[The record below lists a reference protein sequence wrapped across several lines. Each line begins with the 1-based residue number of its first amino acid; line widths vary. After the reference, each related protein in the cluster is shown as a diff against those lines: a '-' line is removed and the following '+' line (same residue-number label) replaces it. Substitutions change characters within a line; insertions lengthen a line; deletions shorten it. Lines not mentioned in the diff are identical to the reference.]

1 MSNDVERK
9 AKGTLTQQKRPFR
22 VLADSAPIAELP
34 LGHRLPVSTSA
45 RRVRTLTSF
54 CLLFIALFSLWLF
67 LLWCGRRRVQTRRRT
82 LGFLLVVRHRMF
94 VFHYDFSSAFQWDT
108 RVVPL

>member
-1 MSNDVERK
+1 MQTKSERD
-9 AKGTLTQQKRPFR
+9 ATQQKRPFR
-22 VLADSAPIAELP
+22 ILADSAPIAELP

-67 LLWCGRRRVQTRRRT
+67 LLWCGSRRVQTRRRT
-82 LGFLLVVRHRMF
+82 LGFFLVVRHRMF